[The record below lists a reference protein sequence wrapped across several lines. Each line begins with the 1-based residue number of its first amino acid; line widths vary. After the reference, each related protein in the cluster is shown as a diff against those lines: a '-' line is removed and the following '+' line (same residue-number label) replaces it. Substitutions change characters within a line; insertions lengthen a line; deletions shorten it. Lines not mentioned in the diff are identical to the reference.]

1 MRVVKISANFPPKRC
16 GIGDYTHLLCE
27 SLVKINKEI
36 SFYIV
41 TSDDFE
47 IAECGYS
54 HERIEVLPIISN
66 WSRAALSQ
74 IIKKIKEIY
83 PDIIHIEFNRSLYGR
98 STAINFLPYLLKKRD
113 PIYKVIVT
121 FHDLPGPLKNK
132 DPFFWLTTLVMLIY
146 CDRVILS
153 NDIDF
158 NSFTARLPFVKRK
171 CSLIPVGSN
180 IPKIESDRTMIRK
193 EFNISEDT
201 QLLSFFGFIRE
212 DKCLAELFYAFSA
225 LLRMVH
231 NIRLLIV
238 GGVYN
243 KEIFSSLQS
252 LSRKLDIEGMIIW
265 MDYQLDKR
273 ISELLSASDIVV
285 LPHRNG
291 VGTNSGVFAASVLH
305 NLPIVTTQA
314 KFIPKVIKNG
324 YNLIMVKPTA
334 KELTDA
340 LFKVIEDPDLR
351 KKLSG
356 NLAELNGY
364 LSWQNISSEIFKL
377 YTQLLSKC

>member
-27 SLVKINKEI
+27 SLVEINKDI

-41 TSDDFE
+41 TSDDPE
-47 IAECGYS
+47 IAKCGYS
-54 HERIEVLPIISN
+54 HERIEVLPIVSN
-66 WSRAALSQ
+66 WSCTALSR
-74 IIKKIKEIY
+74 IIKKIKEIS
-83 PDIIHIEFNRSLYGR
+83 PDIIHIEFNRALYGC
-98 STAINFLPYLLKKRD
+98 STAINFLPYLLKKIN
-113 PIYKVIVT
+113 PTHKVIIT

-180 IPKIESDRTMIRK
+180 IPKIESNRAMTRG
-193 EFNISEDT
+193 ELNISDNT

-212 DKCLAELFYAFSA
+212 DKCLTELFYAFSS
-225 LLRMVH
+225 LSRRVH
-231 NIRLLIV
+231 DLRLLIV
-238 GGVYN
+238 GAVSS
-243 KEIFSSLQS
+243 KEIFSSLKN
-252 LSRKLDIEGMIIW
+252 LGRKLDIDDMIIW
-265 MDYQLDKR
+265 LDYQSDKR
-273 ISELLSASDIVV
+273 VSELLSASDIVV
-285 LPHRNG
+285 LPYKNG
-291 VGTNSGVFAASVLH
+291 IGTNSGVFAASVLH
-305 NLPIVTTQA
+305 SLPILTTYA
-314 KFIPKVIKNG
+314 KFIPEVIKND
-324 YNLIMVKPTA
+324 YNLIMVKPA
-334 KELTDA
+334 VKELTDA
-340 LFKVIEDPDLR
+340 LFKIIKDPDLR

-356 NLAELNGY
+356 NLTELNEY
-364 LSWQNISSEIFKL
+364 LSWRNISSEVFKL